1 MAETDRS
8 TCKTWLYFISCG
20 SGLFAGIAGCLV
32 FIFSFSNYQAGF
44 LALFSALLATLCL
57 HLLMLDYYSLLGVWY
72 TPAILRRITV
82 FAVVILVAAL
92 GLMAWYLTEVV
103 TKHQGFYP
111 IETSNPVRAVM
122 SLMNVKWSVTLLAL
136 SVSLRRR
143 LLGGPAAYRSLSE
156 ASPLDPE
163 DS

>member
-1 MAETDRS
+1 
-8 TCKTWLYFISCG
+8 
-20 SGLFAGIAGCLV
+20 
-32 FIFSFSNYQAGF
+32 
-44 LALFSALLATLCL
+44 
-57 HLLMLDYYSLLGVWY
+57 MLDYYSLLGVWY

-143 LLGGPAAYRSLSE
+143 LLGGPAAYRSLSGRGSDTGQVAAPGE
-156 ASPLDPE
+156 WVSWRRPAVE
-163 DS
+163 

>member
-1 MAETDRS
+1 
-8 TCKTWLYFISCG
+8 
-20 SGLFAGIAGCLV
+20 
-32 FIFSFSNYQAGF
+32 
-44 LALFSALLATLCL
+44 
-57 HLLMLDYYSLLGVWY
+57 MLDYYSLLGVWY